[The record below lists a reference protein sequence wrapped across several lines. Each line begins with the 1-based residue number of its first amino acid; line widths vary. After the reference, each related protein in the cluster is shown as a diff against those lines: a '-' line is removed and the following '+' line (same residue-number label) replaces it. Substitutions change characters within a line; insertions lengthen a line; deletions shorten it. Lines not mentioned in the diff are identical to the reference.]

1 MFKDKVKAFNDK
13 IKSLESERFEAN
25 KEIIENKKMIEN
37 AEALIKDLSKRNE
50 ELEYR
55 IKKIDKYNN
64 LEPSNTYNKINS
76 KEKDNFY
83 DDINA
88 VFKTL
93 SEEAE
98 TKAFRNLGEW
108 MLDYYFK
115 SVEQAQELILFLK
128 SIRADGLEEGLRIDI
143 SLLDKSP
150 YVDCIQKTDTHIKYV
165 IKIPSG
171 MYTFRVTLVVNK
183 DTSVVDFIY

>member
-1 MFKDKVKAFNDK
+1 MQRLL
-13 IKSLESERFEAN
+13 LETSQ
-25 KEIIENKKMIEN
+25 
-37 AEALIKDLSKRNE
+37 E
-50 ELEYR
+50 EMKYR

-64 LEPSNTYNKINS
+64 LEPSDTYNKINS

-88 VFKTL
+88 VFKAL

-115 SVEQAQELILFLK
+115 SVEQAQELILILK
-128 SIRADGLEEGLRIDI
+128 SIRADGLEEGLRVDI

-183 DTSVVDFIY
+183 DTSVIDFIY

>member
-1 MFKDKVKAFNDK
+1 
-13 IKSLESERFEAN
+13 
-25 KEIIENKKMIEN
+25 MIEN
-37 AEALIKDLSKRNE
+37 AEALIKDLSRRNE

-64 LEPSNTYNKINS
+64 LEPSDTYNKINP

-88 VFKTL
+88 VFETL

-98 TKAFRNLGEW
+98 TKAFRHLGER

-128 SIRADGLEEGLRIDI
+128 SIRADGLEEGLRVDTSI
-143 SLLDKSP
+143 LDKSP
-150 YVDCIQKTDTHIKYV
+150 YVDCIEKTDTHIKYV

-183 DTSVVDFIY
+183 DTSIVDFIY